1 MCWHVGRRCEA
12 GPAAPKLMA
21 SGNGA
26 TFCGAMPSTEGSAM
40 LSTAPWTTLGGVVI
54 PSPRL
59 SFGHSRTQ
67 KNTTAPIAKRE
78 FHLALKA
85 RPPVDPL
92 GRMPVPQALGAR
104 PRRVRG
110 AQRRSEGLCGST
122 WLVGAQQYGNETTKM
137 ACLPFSGSD
146 LSRPR
151 VPL

>member
-12 GPAAPKLMA
+12 GPAAPKPMA
-21 SGNGA
+21 PGNGA
-26 TFCGAMPSTEGSAM
+26 TFLWRHAFDRRFGDAVDSTMDDTRRCRHPTPAS
-40 LSTAPWTTLGGVVI
+40 LLRSLPY
-54 PSPRL
+54 P
-59 SFGHSRTQ
+59 
-67 KNTTAPIAKRE
+67 KNTMAPIAKRE

-85 RPPVDPL
+85 RPPVDLL